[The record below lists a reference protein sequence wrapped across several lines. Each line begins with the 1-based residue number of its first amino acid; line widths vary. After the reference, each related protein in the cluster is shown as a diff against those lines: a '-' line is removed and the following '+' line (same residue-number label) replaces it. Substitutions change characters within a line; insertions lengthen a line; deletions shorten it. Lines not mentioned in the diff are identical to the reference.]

1 MIKDCNNY
9 MGKFIE
15 ILEFT
20 AYKVKKVNGRMVGGV
35 E

>member
-1 MIKDCNNY
+1 